1 MEIGEVSSPSM
12 PSSPESG
19 PDVDIKIEA
28 DEEPMAPAK
37 TEVAYQEIP
46 EWCTI
51 HYYEMNKRFGEPF
64 QGTQFD
70 YVFG

>member
-1 MEIGEVSSPSM
+1 M

-64 QGTQFD
+64 QGT
-70 YVFG
+70 